1 MSCASTNST
10 NFYIHHRA
18 PALPWHRYAWH
29 ICAQAMARRRER
41 RALGALD
48 DRQLADVGLTRAQA
62 QREARKPFWVR

>member
-1 MSCASTNST
+1 MTCASTNSA
-10 NFYIHHRA
+10 NFCIHHRA
-18 PALPWHRYAWH
+18 PVLPWHRHAWL
-29 ICAQAMARRRER
+29 IYAQAMARRRER

>member
-10 NFYIHHRA
+10 NFCIHHRA

-41 RALGALD
+41 HALGALD
-48 DRQLADVGLTRAQA
+48 DRQLTDVALTRAQA